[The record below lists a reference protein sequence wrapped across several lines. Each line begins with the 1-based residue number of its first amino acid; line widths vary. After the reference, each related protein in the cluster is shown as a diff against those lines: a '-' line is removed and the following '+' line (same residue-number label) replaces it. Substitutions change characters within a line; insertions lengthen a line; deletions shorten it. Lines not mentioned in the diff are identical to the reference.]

1 MSIRRMSIWGL
12 PSLFLLIVGV
22 VLIVMNLGRSHSS
35 EAAFTIGLLVIGAGA
50 LLYGMSESH
59 LTSDVREA
67 GGRSPEPGAES
78 SDNSSTAVARTA
90 SGRRFDWLP
99 VGVIAGFTGTTI
111 LTVGLMFSYEIA
123 RIIGSNGSSASFFE
137 NWLWSLTHNP
147 ATDTARVNLPI
158 ALILNFGA
166 GILFGIVYAGWI
178 EPRLRGTGWRRG
190 AVFAVLTWLFSI
202 VIFLPLMDAGFLG
215 IRLHAGPLPVI
226 GNLLLNLAY
235 GVTLGAVYAVEQWQ
249 TESGRPADSGEQRML
264 DRSQRASVIG
274 IAFGMVCGGLIG
286 QIWASTLSPG
296 QDPLLVAVVA
306 AIIGTFIGF
315 MVGSYAG
322 LTPEVDRS

>member
-1 MSIRRMSIWGL
+1 MSIRRMSVWGL

-22 VLIVMNLGRSHSS
+22 VLIVVNLGRSHNG

-50 LLYGMSESH
+50 LLYGMSESQ
-59 LTSDVREA
+59 LTGDTADTSTHGSQPSSKSDEQK
-67 GGRSPEPGAES
+67 
-78 SDNSSTAVARTA
+78 STAFRRMAT
-90 SGRRFDWLP
+90 GRRPDWLP
-99 VGVIAGFTGTTI
+99 VGVIAGLTGTTI
-111 LTVGLMFSYEIA
+111 LTIGLMFSYEIA
-123 RIIGSNGSSASFFE
+123 RLIGSNSSSASFFE

-147 ATDTARVNLPI
+147 ATDTARVNLPL

-166 GILFGIVYAGWI
+166 GILFGVVYAGWI
-178 EPRLRGTGWRRG
+178 EPRLRGAGWRRG
-190 AVFAVLTWLFSI
+190 ATFAVLPWLFSV
-202 VIFLPLMDAGFLG
+202 VIFLPLMGAGFLG

-235 GVTLGAVYAVEQWQ
+235 GVTIGAVYAIEQWQ
-249 TESGRPADSGEQRML
+249 TESGRPADSGEQRTL

-315 MVGSYAG
+315 MLGSFAG
-322 LTPEVDRS
+322 LTPEADRS

>member
-1 MSIRRMSIWGL
+1 MSIRRMSVWGL

-22 VLIVMNLGRSHSS
+22 VLIVVNLGRSHNG

-50 LLYGMSESH
+50 LLYGMSESQ
-59 LTSDVREA
+59 LTGDTADTSTR
-67 GGRSPEPGAES
+67 GSQPSPKS
-78 SDNSSTAVARTA
+78 YDQKSTAVRRMAT
-90 SGRRFDWLP
+90 GRRPEWLP
-99 VGVIAGFTGTTI
+99 AGVIAGFTGTTI
-111 LTVGLMFSYEIA
+111 LTIGLMLSYEIA
-123 RIIGSNGSSASFFE
+123 RIIGTNNSSASFFE

-178 EPRLRGTGWRRG
+178 EPRLSGAGWRRG
-190 AVFAVLTWLFSI
+190 ATFAILPWLFSI
-202 VIFLPLMDAGFLG
+202 LVFLPLMDGGFLG
-215 IRLHAGPLPVI
+215 VKLHAGPLPVI

-249 TESGRPADSGEQRML
+249 TESGRPEDGERRML

-274 IAFGMVCGGLIG
+274 IAFGMVCGGLAG

-306 AIIGTFIGF
+306 AIIGTFIGY
-315 MVGSYAG
+315 MLGTYAG
-322 LTPEVDRS
+322 LTPEADHS

>member
-1 MSIRRMSIWGL
+1 MSIRRMSVWGL
-12 PSLFLLIVGV
+12 PSLLLLIVGV
-22 VLIVMNLGRSHSS
+22 VLVAMNLSRSHSG
-35 EAAFTIGLLVIGAGA
+35 EVAFTIGLLVIGAGA
-50 LLYGMSESH
+50 LLFGMSDSG
-59 LTSDVREA
+59 LTS
-67 GGRSPEPGAES
+67 
-78 SDNSSTAVARTA
+78 AVDEA
-90 SGRRFDWLP
+90 SGRNPDRINESGNHKSTAILRPATGRRIDWLS

-111 LTVGLMFSYEIA
+111 LTIGLMFSYEIA
-123 RIIGSNGSSASFFE
+123 RIIGANGSSASFFE
-137 NWLWSLTHNP
+137 QWLWSLTHNP

-166 GILFGIVYAGWI
+166 GILFGIVYADWI
-178 EPRLRGTGWRRG
+178 EPRLRGAGWRRG

-249 TESGRPADSGEQRML
+249 TESGRPADSGEQRVL

-315 MVGSYAG
+315 MVGSFAG
-322 LTPEVDRS
+322 LTPEADRL